1 MTRAPAKVVG
11 TLLLRMAPDEKPYRV
26 YRGGRV
32 KGKVPVNA
40 PVKGAAP
47 TKQRRARAATAK
59 PARGAG
65 AAATTNGGGPG
76 WRRRLRLPP
85 LRRPRWRR
93 LILLGILVLI
103 ALFVVW
109 AVTGYLAVRSG
120 VKDANKRVEPG
131 TRAALAKQN
140 GLLLSHPTTIL
151 LLGTDSAPVKGRAGL
166 RHSDSIMLVR
176 TDPSHHRISYL
187 SIPRDLYVPV
197 HGLGQAKINA
207 AYQAGGAPL
216 AIRTIREYTGLKIN
230 HVVIVDFSKFEDLID
245 AEGGIDVNVPAP
257 ILSNRFDCP
266 YDAAGCA
273 KWDGWRFSKGRQHM
287 DGHRALIYSRI
298 RENQLNPRESDF
310 TRAARQQAVMQAA
323 TAKLTSPGLLLKLPF
338 KGKSLTAPLTTDL
351 TPAQFLELG
360 WVKKRASNGN
370 TLYCRLG
377 GDPSFAGSQ
386 SVIVPS
392 EDNRNALAMWQG
404 DSAPQRPTTT
414 YGPGCAKGH
423 PLS

>member
-1 MTRAPAKVVG
+1 
-11 TLLLRMAPDEKPYRV
+11 
-26 YRGGRV
+26 
-32 KGKVPVNA
+32 
-40 PVKGAAP
+40 
-47 TKQRRARAATAK
+47 
-59 PARGAG
+59 
-65 AAATTNGGGPG
+65 
-76 WRRRLRLPP
+76 
-85 LRRPRWRR
+85 
-93 LILLGILVLI
+93 
-103 ALFVVW
+103 
-109 AVTGYLAVRSG
+109 VTGYLSVRNG
-120 VKDANKRVEPG
+120 VSAANKRVQPG
-131 TRAALAKQN
+131 TRAALTKQD
-140 GLLLSHPTTIL
+140 GLLVSHPTTIL
-151 LLGTDSAPVKGRAGL
+151 LLGTDSAPTKGRAGL

-176 TDPSHHRISYL
+176 TDPSHHRIAYL

-197 HGLGQAKINA
+197 AGLGQAKINA

-230 HVVIVDFSKFEDLID
+230 HVVIVDFSKFEDMID

-310 TRAARQQAVMQAA
+310 TRAARQQAVIQAA

-338 KGKSLTAPLTTDL
+338 KGDSLTAPLTTDL
-351 TPAQFLELG
+351 TPAQFLQLG
-360 WVKKRASNGN
+360 WVKKRASGGN

-377 GDPSFAGSQ
+377 GDPSYAGGQ

-414 YGPGCAKGH
+414 YGPGCSKGH

>member
-32 KGKVPVNA
+32 KGKVPA
-40 PVKGAAP
+40 TGPRRRSRAGP
-47 TKQRRARAATAK
+47 EPRPRSPPRRRAPAATA
-59 PARGAG
+59 
-65 AAATTNGGGPG
+65 NGGGPG

-93 LILLGILVLI
+93 LILIGVLVLI

-109 AVTGYLAVRSG
+109 AVTGYLAVRGG
-120 VKDANKRVEPG
+120 VKDANKRVAARYARRAREAE
-131 TRAALAKQN
+131 RAAALAPDDDPAARHR
-140 GLLLSHPTTIL
+140 L
-151 LLGTDSAPVKGRAGL
+151 RAAARARGL

-197 HGLGQAKINA
+197 AGLGQAKINA

-266 YDAAGCA
+266 YKA
-273 KWDGWRFSKGRQHM
+273 
-287 DGHRALIYSRI
+287 RALPDSGTAGAS
-298 RENQLNPRESDF
+298 PR
-310 TRAARQQAVMQAA
+310 
-323 TAKLTSPGLLLKLPF
+323 
-338 KGKSLTAPLTTDL
+338 
-351 TPAQFLELG
+351 
-360 WVKKRASNGN
+360 
-370 TLYCRLG
+370 
-377 GDPSFAGSQ
+377 AGS
-386 SVIVPS
+386 
-392 EDNRNALAMWQG
+392 
-404 DSAPQRPTTT
+404 T
-414 YGPGCAKGH
+414 
-423 PLS
+423 